1 MNQRGNVD
9 KGVSKMVQSIP
20 DDDALRLEV
29 VFYRS
34 ERGNEPVR
42 EWLKSLSPDEKRI
55 IGEDI
60 KTVQFGWPLG
70 MPVVRK
76 MEPSLWE
83 VRSRLS
89 GRIARVLFTVK
100 DGMMILLHG
109 FIKKSDKTPLDDL
122 ALARQRLAQL

>member
-20 DDDALRLEV
+20 DDDALRLKV

-100 DGMMILLHG
+100 DGMMVLLHG